1 MSDVHVQVRV
11 GTELYAIP
19 VDHVLEIGEIGL
31 LTATPGASRAALGVR
46 NLRGDL
52 LPVFDLA
59 AVLGLSRG
67 AAPKRLL
74 VAELAG
80 CKAGFAVDEVTDVKE
95 LPEAD
100 QEVDSELLKSA
111 VLIESALV
119 GVIDIDRL
127 FASLGQEAA

>member
-11 GTELYAIP
+11 GSELYALP

-31 LTATPGASRAALGVR
+31 LTTTPGASRAALGVR

-59 AVLGLSRG
+59 AVLGLPRG
-67 AAPKRLL
+67 EAPKRLL
-74 VAELAG
+74 VAERAG
-80 CKAGFAVDEVTDVKE
+80 CKAGFAVDEVTDVDE

-100 QEVDSELLKSA
+100 QEVDSELLTSA

-119 GVIDIDRL
+119 GVIDMDRL

>member
-11 GTELYAIP
+11 GTELYALP

-59 AVLGLSRG
+59 AVLGLL
-67 AAPKRLL
+67 AARRP
-74 VAELAG
+74 
-80 CKAGFAVDEVTDVKE
+80 
-95 LPEAD
+95 
-100 QEVDSELLKSA
+100 SA
-111 VLIESALV
+111 CSWPSWPAA
-119 GVIDIDRL
+119 RP
-127 FASLGQEAA
+127 ASPSTR